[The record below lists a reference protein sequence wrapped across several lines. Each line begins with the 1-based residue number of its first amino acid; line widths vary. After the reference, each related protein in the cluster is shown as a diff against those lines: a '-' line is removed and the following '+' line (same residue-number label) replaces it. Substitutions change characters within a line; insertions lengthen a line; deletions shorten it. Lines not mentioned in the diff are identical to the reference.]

1 MPWRGSAREV
11 WSLLWRCGFGART
24 NAVVKPHGLRAAA
37 SADIVLAP
45 CIDLD
50 EKVHKME
57 KKTLVILVTALMS
70 HCAAHAQ
77 WAEVGTT
84 NQARM
89 YIDKSTMVKESFFLR
104 RIWTLMDFKEG
115 VVNQYGAASVQT
127 STDVDCKAYSYRSL
141 KIVMLSQ
148 PMAKG
153 IVVKRA
159 EPKPGEPNPMTAAP
173 PGSMMDWV
181 ISQTCLI

>member
-1 MPWRGSAREV
+1 M
-11 WSLLWRCGFGART
+11 
-24 NAVVKPHGLRAAA
+24 K
-37 SADIVLAP
+37 
-45 CIDLD
+45 
-50 EKVHKME
+50 
-57 KKTLVILVTALMS
+57 KKTLVISVIALMC

-84 NQARM
+84 KQVRM
-89 YIDKSTMVKESFFLR
+89 YIDKSTIIKESSVLR

-115 VVNQYGAASVQT
+115 VVNKYGASSVQT
-127 STDVDCKAYSYRSL
+127 YTEVDCKAYSYRSL

-153 IVVKRA
+153 VVVKRV
-159 EPKPGEPNPMTAAP
+159 EPKPGEPNPMTAAA

>member
-1 MPWRGSAREV
+1 M
-11 WSLLWRCGFGART
+11 L
-24 NAVVKPHGLRAAA
+24 
-37 SADIVLAP
+37 
-45 CIDLD
+45 CIDLE

-57 KKTLVILVTALMS
+57 KKTLVIPVIALMI

-77 WAEVGTT
+77 WVEVGTT
-84 NQARM
+84 KQVRM
-89 YIDKSTMVKESFFLR
+89 YIDKSTMVKESSFLR
-104 RIWTLMDFKEG
+104 RIWTLTDFKEG
-115 VVNQYGAASVQT
+115 VVNQYGAGSIQT
-127 STDVDCKAYSYRSL
+127 YTEVDCKAYSYRPL

-153 IVVKRA
+153 VVVKRV
-159 EPKPGEPNPMTAAP
+159 EPKPGEPNPMSAAS